1 LAHLLLLSAVLHGIS
16 ELMYA
21 NPTSQQ
27 YQTHLPMVV
36 SALGE
41 VDGYVKLLQLV
52 HDLIGTSA
60 TELLKKF
67 SKEKDMDNL

>member
-1 LAHLLLLSAVLHGIS
+1 
-16 ELMYA
+16 
-21 NPTSQQ
+21 
-27 YQTHLPMVV
+27 MVV